1 MKVTG
6 SGFEPGDR
14 VQVIRE
20 VRYHGKILAGEVGTV
35 VRASNVSHATANG
48 GGFDVTVRLDER
60 DPAREARR
68 AAALREL
75 LTPPAD
81 AYIAEHAAEVL
92 IRSTDLRRA
101 DG

>member
-1 MKVTG
+1 
-6 SGFEPGDR
+6 
-14 VQVIRE
+14 
-20 VRYHGKILAGEVGTV
+20 
-35 VRASNVSHATANG
+35 
-48 GGFDVTVRLDER
+48 
-60 DPAREARR
+60 
-68 AAALREL
+68 LREL